1 MLIGKWYG
9 HQRKFSEPQ
18 NQYCNDCNY
27 PFDDC
32 CFIFISSISTKEYSF
47 SLSETNIWTW
57 YSRYF
62 YDLANLF
69 YHGFFNVFITRP
81 CMQMVRDVYRMYQYM
96 MKFMKESKNIF
107 LSFDS
112 YHSLGVVKI
121 ITLKYSLLHV
131 YVNLSSSTYTAPHQ
145 NYIRESYSEEC
156 YPHNTNIDP

>member
-32 CFIFISSISTKEYSF
+32 CFIFISSISTKEYPF

-57 YSRYF
+57 YSRYI

-81 CMQMVRDVYRMYQYM
+81 CMQMLRDVCRMYQYIGPM
-96 MKFMKESKNIF
+96 TNQG
-107 LSFDS
+107 
-112 YHSLGVVKI
+112 GVFWCVRQFWAQFYFKCDFSAP
-121 ITLKYSLLHV
+121 KYSQTFIKNSGDSWHV
-131 YVNLSSSTYTAPHQ
+131 KSHSWRRMKRFEP
-145 NYIRESYSEEC
+145 
-156 YPHNTNIDP
+156 